1 MKHYTIEF
9 GRSAAKDFDA
19 IRDRRIRDPIK
30 AAVLGLADDP
40 RAPGCLKLAGRTDE
54 WRVRVGTWR
63 VVYRVED
70 GRLVVVV
77 VEVGP
82 RGKVYR

>member
-1 MKHYTIEF
+1 LKLTGGIDLW
-9 GRSAAKDFDA
+9 R
-19 IRDRRIRDPIK
+19 IRVRDR
-30 AAVLGLADDP
+30 
-40 RAPGCLKLAGRTDE
+40 
-54 WRVRVGTWR
+54 R

>member
-1 MKHYTIEF
+1 MLSRTVGGSGWGWCVRAHTL
-9 GRSAAKDFDA
+9 RLLPLQAALA
-19 IRDRRIRDPIK
+19 
-30 AAVLGLADDP
+30 GLTVDP
-40 RAPGCLKLAGRTDE
+40 RPPGCLKLTGGVDQWRIRAGDR
-54 WRVRVGTWR
+54 R

-77 VEVGP
+77 GGVGP

>member
-1 MKHYTIEF
+1 MPPVPPPN
-9 GRSAAKDFDA
+9 DA
-19 IRDRRIRDPIK
+19 I
-30 AAVLGLADDP
+30 
-40 RAPGCLKLAGRTDE
+40 
-54 WRVRVGTWR
+54 WRVPVGEWR